1 MEGELVYKT
10 GLKREILDA
19 LKRCNTSTNT
29 SAKAKR
35 LQHERLA
42 SMTPRELKRRLEK
55 HKAEYSGFLGDII
68 AQNPYDQPIESL
80 LPKAISQAFEQISHW
95 LERKPLGHQ
104 E

>member
-80 LPKAISQAFEQISHW
+80 LPKAIFTSF
-95 LERKPLGHQ
+95 
-104 E
+104 